1 MSARDMLPAVTGG
14 PRITYGGWIGPPAL
28 IRRLQ
33 VKIVKTIVGVVMLLA
48 GILWTLQGANI
59 VGGSV
64 MSGQSQWLY
73 IGIVVGLAGLALL
86 YWTHLRRR
94 V

>member
-1 MSARDMLPAVTGG
+1 MA
-14 PRITYGGWIGPPAL
+14 PAL
-28 IRRLQ
+28 YDLPRLPTQRTLGGQSRRLQ
-33 VKIVKTIVGVVMLLA
+33 VKIVKTIVGVIMLLA

-59 VGGSV
+59 LGGSV

-73 IGIVVGLAGLALL
+73 IGIVVGLAGVALL

-94 V
+94 A

>member
-1 MSARDMLPAVTGG
+1 M
-14 PRITYGGWIGPPAL
+14 
-28 IRRLQ
+28 
-33 VKIVKTIVGVVMLLA
+33 KIVKTIVGVLLVLIGA
-48 GILWTLQGANI
+48 LWILQGANI

-73 IGIVVGLAGLALL
+73 IGIVAGLAGLALL
-86 YWTHLRRR
+86 YWTHLRRS